1 MPYSEDITKGD
12 VYVVKHTVHLKMP
25 KLFGKKKKNEDE
37 GPEVVTELDLE
48 KREQEISVAILV
60 AVPLV
65 VGVSVGYL
73 VGFKAGVHK
82 GGTNVIVMKS

>member
-1 MPYSEDITKGD
+1 M
-12 VYVVKHTVHLKMP
+12 VKHTIHLKLP
-25 KLFGKKKKNEDE
+25 KLFGKKAKNDN
-37 GPEVVTELDLE
+37 GPEVVTEVDLE

-65 VGVSVGYL
+65 AGLTLGYL

-82 GGTNVIVMKS
+82 GGTNVIVMGGK

>member
-1 MPYSEDITKGD
+1 M
-12 VYVVKHTVHLKMP
+12 VKHTVQLKMP
-25 KLFGKKKKNEDE
+25 KLFGKKKGNED
-37 GPEVVTELDLE
+37 GPEVVTEFDLE
-48 KREQEISVAILV
+48 KREQEISVAIMI

-82 GGTNVIVMKS
+82 GGTNVVVMKS